1 MTLLRKKQN
10 GDLIPSLTNDF
21 FGNRFFG
28 TDLTDYERDFFN
40 GGGIKV
46 PLANVSETASEFKVD
61 LSAPGLNRED
71 FKVEIEDGAL
81 VISAE
86 KEEEKK
92 EEKENYKRQEFSYN
106 SFSRSFQLPEN
117 VSEDKINAKYENGML
132 HISIPKKEVSA
143 PKAKKAIKVA

>member
-1 MTLLRKKQN
+1 MTQLKKKQN

-28 TDLTDYERDFFN
+28 TDLLDFERDFFD
-40 GGGIKV
+40 GGIKV
-46 PLANVSETASEFKVD
+46 PLANVAETKEEFKVD

-81 VISAE
+81 VVSAE
-86 KEEEKK
+86 KQEENK
-92 EEKENYKRQEFSYN
+92 EEKENYKRREFSYN
-106 SFSRSFQLPEN
+106 SFCRSFQLPEN

-132 HISIPKKEVSA
+132 HITIPKKKISESK
-143 PKAKKAIKVA
+143 PKKAIKVD